1 MGNARLL
8 TACAPPAFWFIWLP
22 MGKCF
27 YLSCSAASAPQL
39 LLHIC
44 LCIIAL
50 QVWRPFLHS
59 AGNCENQYETQGTWM
74 LCWWPR
80 EHQDRLWEFWSLW
93 LYLVPWNNVL
103 GICPA
108 TLSGLTLDLKALQR
122 RASEF
127 VFQ

>member
-1 MGNARLL
+1 MQ
-8 TACAPPAFWFIWLP
+8 C
-22 MGKCF
+22 GKCQAF
-27 YLSCSAASAPQL
+27 N
-39 LLHIC
+39 C
-44 LCIIAL
+44 LCPTSLLVYMVAYGQML
-50 QVWRPFLHS
+50 LSELFSSLCSVTPASHLSVHYCP
-59 AGNCENQYETQGTWM
+59 AGLAAFPSFSCENQYKTQGTWM

-108 TLSGLTLDLKALQR
+108 TLSGLTLDLKDLQR